1 MISVMMSILEERATP
16 MRELEQHTIFL
27 REHIMLPEGITLV
40 GETICEGWVVLQSGN
55 APWLDTAIRSLGWN
69 SIALT
74 LLYWSRGLGNRAQDA
89 IYKAA
94 QLALRKVGKRFNAAE
109 IGHVVVTKRLWFYVA
124 RVGIF
129 SRSIQESPFMGIC
142 DELST
147 RPRPMTFENE
157 TSAYVTN
164 EPAMPCD
171 CTRRGG

>member
-1 MISVMMSILEERATP
+1 MISAMMSILEERATP

-27 REHIMLPEGITLV
+27 REHIMLPEGIALA
-40 GETICEGWVVLQSGN
+40 GETVCEGWVVLQSGD

-69 SIALT
+69 STVLT
-74 LLYWSRGLGNRAQDA
+74 QPYWRRGFANGAQDA
-89 IYKAA
+89 IRRAA

-129 SRSIQESPFMGIC
+129 SRYIQESPFMGIC

-147 RPRPMTFENE
+147 RPKPMAFE
-157 TSAYVTN
+157 ARHQH
-164 EPAMPCD
+164 M
-171 CTRRGG
+171 